1 MQHCSCEAGFHMSG
15 TAENSICQAQPCN
28 DAFCSCRNVMSV
40 SFLADVNECEI
51 YKLEGAPRLC
61 MHACIN
67 TPGSYHCSCPPGYK
81 LFNNGKNCEGDR
93 FPFTKHG
100 TNGIL

>member
-1 MQHCSCEAGFHMSG
+1 
-15 TAENSICQAQPCN
+15 
-28 DAFCSCRNVMSV
+28 MSV

-67 TPGSYHCSCPPGYK
+67 TPGSYRCSCPPGYK
-81 LFNNGKNCEGDR
+81 LFNDGKNCEGERDFLLLNMEQMAFYR
-93 FPFTKHG
+93 SYVTFLPKRRLQAACHV
-100 TNGIL
+100 TNMKLVG